1 MDLVLLKGKPTPRR
15 HADVYSTFRQTQSLG
30 ARVRG
35 SWGPGAPRNGRLGD
49 WPQIDVS
56 DR

>member
-1 MDLVLLKGKPTPRR
+1 MDLVLLKGTPTPRR

-49 WPQIDVS
+49 
-56 DR
+56 